1 MIAQLQQVDKWLQ
14 MKDDQNPNREQEI
27 RCSIINLYRMTNAL
41 LRAENAITNGS
52 VGASIPADQAGAQPT
67 DPGDKPDAKYLEIVV
82 NRHSKTLTALRKLV
96 NECLPS
102 GDMEE
107 INKRYKEGT
116 VENFMRHSKILQI
129 LVGVSPSSFSSVLN
143 FSHIVVLLKA
153 LAKLLESLENTK
165 EEEQLERSDREII
178 KDVVIW
184 RCILIY
190 LLFSTA
196 PDNSKILTSGSWEH
210 VIPII

>member
-14 MKDDQNPNREQEI
+14 MKDHQNKEREQEI
-27 RCSIINLYRMTNAL
+27 RCGLVNLYRMTNAL
-41 LRAENAITNGS
+41 LRAENAMTVIS
-52 VGASIPADQAGAQPT
+52 VGASIPN
-67 DPGDKPDAKYLEIVV
+67 PGDEPDDRYLEIVV

-102 GDMEE
+102 G
-107 INKRYKEGT
+107 NKEGIGDLIEHKERT
-116 VENFMRHSKILQI
+116 VKTFMKHGKILQI
-129 LVGVSPSSFSSVLN
+129 LVGISPSSFSSRLN
-143 FSHIVVLLKA
+143 FSHIVILLQS
-153 LAKLLESLENTK
+153 LGKLLEALENTK
-165 EEEQLERSDREII
+165 EEEKLDRSDKEII
-178 KDVVIW
+178 KDVIIW

-196 PDNSKILTSGSWEH
+196 PDNSKILTSGLWEH